1 MTQQQWPPLAPT
13 RFDLEQPSA
22 ARIYDWLL
30 GGERNYAIDRRFG
43 ERAVANCPVVKEL
56 AWCNRDFLARAVRQ
70 CARRGVTQFLDIGSG
85 LPTAGNVHEV
95 ADEVDTR
102 SRCVYVDSES
112 VAVAHANIELDDNGD
127 PDRHAV
133 VQADL
138 RDVNHVWQEA
148 LGTGVL
154 DPEQPIALITV
165 ATLHFVPPAER
176 APRSVR
182 DKPDAHAALAQYR
195 ELLPPDSRL
204 ILTHVTE
211 EGVPEDL
218 LPPIRAFVAQYENSS
233 TPVCFRSRAE
243 IEDFFGDFELVEPG
257 VAWLPDWHPEEQSE
271 HGNTPEELFAE
282 PARSCVLGGVARK
295 PR

>member
-1 MTQQQWPPLAPT
+1 MTQQWPPLAPT
-13 RFDLEQPSA
+13 RVDLDQPSA

-56 AWCNRDFLARAVRQ
+56 AWCNRDFLARAVRYCTRQ
-70 CARRGVTQFLDIGSG
+70 GVTQFLDIGSG

-95 ADEVDTR
+95 ADEIDTE

-112 VAVAHANIELDDNGD
+112 VAVAHANIELDENGD

-138 RDVNHVWQEA
+138 RDVEHVWQEV
-148 LGTGVL
+148 LSTGVL

-165 ATLHFVPPAER
+165 ATLHFVPPTSQ
-176 APRSVR
+176 APSAVR
-182 DKPDAHAALAQYR
+182 NKPDAHGALQKYR
-195 ELLPPDSRL
+195 ELLAPGSRM

-211 EGVPEDL
+211 EDIPDDLVPQ
-218 LPPIRAFVAQYENSS
+218 IRSFVGQYENSS
-233 TPVCFRSRAE
+233 TPVCFRSREE
-243 IEDFFGDFELVEPG
+243 IRDFFGDFEMVEPG
-257 VAWLPDWHPEEQSE
+257 VVWLPDWHPEEQAQGTS
-271 HGNTPEELFAE
+271 EELRAE
-282 PARSCVLGGVARK
+282 PARSCVLGGVGRK
-295 PR
+295 VR